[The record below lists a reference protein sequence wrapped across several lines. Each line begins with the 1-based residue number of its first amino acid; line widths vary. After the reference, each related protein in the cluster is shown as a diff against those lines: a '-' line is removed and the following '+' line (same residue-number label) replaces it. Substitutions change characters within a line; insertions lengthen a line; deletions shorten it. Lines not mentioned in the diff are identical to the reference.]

1 LILAK
6 LAIPNWGTTELYLF
20 GFRMESAQHNYH
32 RFIPN
37 AFGFATW
44 APMVRVD
51 AAIN

>member
-1 LILAK
+1 
-6 LAIPNWGTTELYLF
+6 
-20 GFRMESAQHNYH
+20 MESAQHNYH